1 MMSCGKSEESNNNI
15 KTVDDSLAVTIGVFP
30 SLDALPLIL
39 ANDWGIM
46 DSLGISAK
54 FYVYRSQM
62 DCEKAL
68 SDNKVDVAMT
78 DMFRVAWWQWQKKPM
93 RFAYVTRRQLSVV
106 PNKALRMT
114 NIDQLDDH
122 MIAMSRFSLD
132 DYYCD
137 KVIKLIKKRKGQILT
152 PQINSVEL
160 RLKMLKSGQVDAAIL
175 SQMQV
180 YKAKQYKNTSL
191 DVKLELNDGFAG
203 IAFNTNSLT
212 DKRKRKQMYK
222 LMFAYNIVVNKLA
235 KMKAMPEID
244 SPATKSLFLD
254 NQTVRMINPKEDFIL
269 MKNGNYSY
277 VEESVKW
284 LKQHSAIGNGYMADT
299 LLVE

>member
-1 MMSCGKSEESNNNI
+1 
-15 KTVDDSLAVTIGVFP
+15 
-30 SLDALPLIL
+30 
-39 ANDWGIM
+39 M

-160 RLKMLKSGQVDAAIL
+160 RFKMLKSGQVDAAIL

-277 VEESVKW
+277 AEESVKW